1 MILNDIIG
9 AFYSQTNRIEFLIFL
24 KSHLR
29 SVGTAPVEDT
39 PQILKELEDIAVQIL
54 APSQIYL
61 TVKVVVM
68 GLEVELHKDAPIQQG
83 PVAIE

>member
-1 MILNDIIG
+1 M
-9 AFYSQTNRIEFLIFL
+9 
-24 KSHLR
+24 
-29 SVGTAPVEDT
+29 EDT

-68 GLEVELHKDAPIQQG
+68 GLEVELHKL
-83 PVAIE
+83 